1 MVASA
6 TPKAQVSNIPV
17 FTGAGGQWHHVPR
30 SASPSRD
37 GSSSSS
43 GSGSSDRPPRA
54 PARRTDRAISAAAS
68 ASELALQPWRSSWD
82 SPDTFEPTIRLRPCT
97 NSSGTAAPAATAAA
111 AVPSSALTLV
121 LLCASCVALCY
132 MDRSNMSTAILPM
145 SQSFGWD
152 KVRPGPPQPS
162 GPSQQAACSLRL
174 PQPVHPTQNSFN
186 SGTVDSLSQHMLA
199 RHRQA
204 AAHQPRAPRSHHTP
218 CLPCTPHPQ
227 AFQGVVMSSFF
238 VGYAL
243 TQTLGGYLADRYGGK
258 PVLAGGVAVWSLCS
272 ALIPAAAAAG
282 MVPLLAIRC
291 ACGWERSQQARRV
304 LARTPVDG
312 HLLMGTNRSRCHSLI
327 NGNIHQASFC
337 TCHVCP
343 ASA

>member
-1 MVASA
+1 
-6 TPKAQVSNIPV
+6 
-17 FTGAGGQWHHVPR
+17 
-30 SASPSRD
+30 
-37 GSSSSS
+37 
-43 GSGSSDRPPRA
+43 
-54 PARRTDRAISAAAS
+54 
-68 ASELALQPWRSSWD
+68 
-82 SPDTFEPTIRLRPCT
+82 
-97 NSSGTAAPAATAAA
+97 
-111 AVPSSALTLV
+111 
-121 LLCASCVALCY
+121 
-132 MDRSNMSTAILPM
+132 
-145 SQSFGWD
+145 
-152 KVRPGPPQPS
+152 
-162 GPSQQAACSLRL
+162 
-174 PQPVHPTQNSFN
+174 
-186 SGTVDSLSQHMLA
+186 
-199 RHRQA
+199 
-204 AAHQPRAPRSHHTP
+204 
-218 CLPCTPHPQ
+218 
-227 AFQGVVMSSFF
+227 MSSFF